1 MWPGWIILYYEV
13 GALERLR
20 ISFHKL
26 LALEKRHETPLHQRP
41 HSHVPRLQGGLIHL
55 RILPTVCM
63 HTPMQG
69 RQLHSLV
76 PLLCARERLVGFCPG
91 CLSWKSVRQDSST
104 LLPRLLSL
112 TSPFYLQCNQI
123 HHGLRSGIVVL
134 GNGKGVIRNNQI
146 FSNKEAGIYILYHG
160 NPIVR

>member
-1 MWPGWIILYYEV
+1 MSWSDNFLLGGEGSRETLILSIV
-13 GALERLR
+13 CCFG
-20 ISFHKL
+20 K
-26 LALEKRHETPLHQRP
+26 KRHKPPQHQRP
-41 HSHVPRLQGGLIHL
+41 HSHVPRLQEGLIHP
-55 RILPTVCM
+55 RILPTVCT

-69 RQLHSLV
+69 RELHSSV
-76 PLLCARERLVGFCPG
+76 PLCVLGNVWCCRTWLCPSWYSSEDLCP
-91 CLSWKSVRQDSST
+91 
-104 LLPRLLSL
+104 

-134 GNGKGVIRNNQI
+134 GNGKGIIRNNQI